1 MKELIKDTAEI
12 SRSEGSRETVWPEK
26 KIKSVCR
33 LCRIELGGRAGHAE
47 LPGIPQVIS
56 HTQCYL

>member
-26 KIKSVCR
+26 EISLYVDSV
-33 LCRIELGGRAGHAE
+33 G
-47 LPGIPQVIS
+47 
-56 HTQCYL
+56 